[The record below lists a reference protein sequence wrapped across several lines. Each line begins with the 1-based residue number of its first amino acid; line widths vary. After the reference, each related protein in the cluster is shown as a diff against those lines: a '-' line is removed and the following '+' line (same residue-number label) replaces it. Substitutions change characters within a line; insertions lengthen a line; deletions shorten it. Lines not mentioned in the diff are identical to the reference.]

1 LERKHIEEREIR
13 EIFALQPK
21 CSERKRLIAMLRNE
35 GNLDSGLRGQIIPK
49 KRQFG
54 IPEIQNDY
62 VICIYCKA
70 YYKRLALSRH
80 AKKCFAKPF
89 SDDQPNNKQR
99 ALIESVVFAA
109 SNRKYGDIL
118 NKSNLKEIIFKKMM
132 PDDIT
137 AIALDDLIIVLYGE
151 DL

>member
-1 LERKHIEEREIR
+1 
-13 EIFALQPK
+13 
-21 CSERKRLIAMLRNE
+21 
-35 GNLDSGLRGQIIPK
+35 
-49 KRQFG
+49 
-54 IPEIQNDY
+54 
-62 VICIYCKA
+62 
-70 YYKRLALSRH
+70 
-80 AKKCFAKPF
+80 
-89 SDDQPNNKQR
+89 
-99 ALIESVVFAA
+99 VVFAA